1 MTVSTETLRVAL
13 GDRSYDI
20 IMGDHLLE
28 RVGEYIAA
36 LSPKSQ
42 VFVITDQTVAEHHLS
57 AVEVSLQASGIK
69 YEAIILP
76 PGEQTKSFSVLESLL
91 GEILKRKPE
100 RNTLLVALGGGV
112 IGDLTGFAASIL
124 LRGVPFLQIPTT
136 LLAQVDSSVGGKTGI
151 NSSYGKNLIGSFYQP
166 GAVLADGAVLKT
178 LPQREYLSGYAEVA
192 KYGLINDP
200 AFFEWLEAHEVEI
213 MARDSAAIRNC
224 VRTSCQAKA
233 DIVSQDEREGGV
245 RALLNLGHTFGHA
258 FEVETGYSDALL
270 HGEGVALGMIL
281 AFALS
286 VQLGLC
292 PQADYE
298 RVVSHIK
305 AVGLPTSPLDIRPD
319 WDIDRLVSAMYQ
331 DKKVQSGKLVFI
343 LARGIGKSYIAKD
356 IEEQEVRKVL
366 ARFLAGE

>member
-1 MTVSTETLRVAL
+1 MTVSTETLRVEL
-13 GDRSYDI
+13 GERSYDI
-20 IMGDHLLE
+20 IMGEHLLE
-28 RVGEYIAA
+28 RLGEYVAA

-42 VFVITDQTVAEHHLS
+42 VFVITDHTVAEHHLS
-57 AVEVSLQASGIK
+57 AVELSLQASSIK

-76 PGEQTKSFSVLESLL
+76 PGEQTKSFAVLESLL
-91 GEILKRKPE
+91 SEILKRKPE

-166 GAVLADGAVLKT
+166 CAVLADGIVFNT
-178 LPQREYLSGYAEVA
+178 LPQREYLAGYAEVA
-192 KYGLINDP
+192 KYGLINNLE
-200 AFFEWLEAHEVEI
+200 FFEWLEANEQAI
-213 MARDSAAIRNC
+213 RDRDNAAIRHC

-258 FEVETGYSDALL
+258 FEVETGYTDALL
-270 HGEGVALGMIL
+270 HGEGVAIGMVL

-286 VQLGLC
+286 AQLGLC
-292 PQADYE
+292 PQGDYD
-298 RVVSHIK
+298 RVVAHLK

-319 WDIDRLVSAMYQ
+319 WDIDRLISAMYQ

-356 IEEQEVRKVL
+356 IDEQEVRVVL
-366 ARFLAGE
+366 ARLLEVE